1 MKDLSKYLMLL
12 VATFAMS
19 CQPNAPE
26 EVQSG
31 EVPDT
36 LTYSFTTIE
45 KSIPCKDTQNKM
57 CLDIFIEKMKL
68 ESGSSDQALA
78 NIEKT
83 LLKAISESDNAEG
96 ETKTPEKIAENLESE
111 YQRIAEEM
119 PGYNLPWQYKSD
131 FEVYLNQNGL
141 FAAQLINYSFTG
153 GAHPT
158 SFLYYYTFDKENG
171 KLLTLRDLIEPK
183 RYDQLLRMAEAEL
196 RDSRGVDSTQ
206 TLEDAGFWFE
216 DSRFA
221 LNDNYKYTTRGLEIV
236 FNPYEVA
243 PFSEGE
249 IVLMFPY
256 SAIEPMV
263 RPEYR
268 FEKDVPAL

>member
-1 MKDLSKYLMLL
+1 MKNLIKTAFFSIPILM
-12 VATFAMS
+12 MS

-26 EVQSG
+26 EVTTG

-36 LTYSFTTIE
+36 LAYSFTTIE
-45 KSIPCKDTQNKM
+45 KSIPCKGVEGKV

-68 ESGSSDQALA
+68 EGGTSDEALA

-96 ETKTPEKIAENLESE
+96 TTKTPEDIADGLENE
-111 YQRIAEEM
+111 YTRISEEM
-119 PGYNLPWQYKSD
+119 PDYNLPWQYKSD

-141 FAAQLINYSFTG
+141 FATRLINYSFTG

-158 SFLYYYTFDKENG
+158 SFLYYYTFDKDNG
-171 KLLTLRDLIEPK
+171 KLLTLKDLFEPK
-183 RYDQLLRMAEAEL
+183 RYNQLLRMAEAEL
-196 RDSRGVDSTQ
+196 RDSRGIDSTQ

-216 DSRFA
+216 EGRFA
-221 LNDNYKYTTRGLEIV
+221 LNDNYKYTDKGLEIV

-256 SAIEPMV
+256 SSIEPMI

-268 FEKDVPAL
+268 FKVAEPET

>member
-1 MKDLSKYLMLL
+1 MKNLIKIVLISFS
-12 VATFAMS
+12 AFTIG

-26 EVQSG
+26 EVLTG

-36 LTYSFTTIE
+36 LTYSFSTIE
-45 KSIPCKDTQNKM
+45 KSIPCIDTDKKM

-68 ESGSSDQALA
+68 EGGTSDEALA

-83 LLKAISESDNAEG
+83 LLNAISESDNAEG
-96 ETKTPEKIAENLESE
+96 TSKSPEKIAESLETE
-111 YQRIAEEM
+111 YRRISEEM
-119 PGYNLPWQYKSD
+119 PDYNLPWQYKSD
-131 FEVYLNQNGL
+131 FDVYLNDNGL
-141 FAAQLINYSFTG
+141 FGAQLINYSFTG

-171 KLLTLRDLIEPK
+171 KLLSLKDLFQPK
-183 RYDQLLRMAEAEL
+183 RYDELVRMAEAEL

-216 DSRFA
+216 EGRFK

-268 FEKDVPAL
+268 FVIGEPVM